1 VEELPM
7 PTHLDQVRAEPER
20 PVTLFDRDVAIL
32 IGLLAAVEGELR
44 AGDAFPRLV
53 RRLSND
59 ATRYGLLGAN
69 AGQDDLAGALFDM
82 NQRLRVARGEY
93 DSVT

>member
-1 VEELPM
+1 MRTHEE
-7 PTHLDQVRAEPER
+7 QVRAEPTR

-44 AGDAFPRLV
+44 AGVASPRSV

-59 ATRYGLLGAN
+59 ATRFRLSPAGN
-69 AGQDDLAGALFDM
+69 AQDDLASVLSDM

-93 DSVT
+93 DGVP

>member
-1 VEELPM
+1 M
-7 PTHLDQVRAEPER
+7 
-20 PVTLFDRDVAIL
+20 TLFDRDVAIL

-44 AGDAFPRLV
+44 ARDAFPRLV

-82 NQRLRVARGEY
+82 NQRLRVAPGEY